1 MKREIEYEDF
11 QYHIVRSK
19 RRTLSLEV
27 RTDGEVLVRAPQAM
41 SEARIRRFIDEK
53 RAWILKNLDKVSRRQ
68 EAEDNLTV
76 LSEEQKNDFR
86 RQAGAIFAERAAH
99 FARIMGVEYGRIT
112 IREQKTRWGSCS
124 SNHNLNFNW
133 KLVLAPR
140 EVLDYVVVHELC
152 HLKEM
157 NHSPQFW
164 AEVEKIQ
171 PDYRVRRKWLKDHG
185 WMLMKA

>member
-1 MKREIEYEDF
+1 MPKQLKIEDF

-19 RRTLSLEV
+19 RKTLSLEV
-27 RTDGEVLVRAPQAM
+27 RADGEVIVRAPQTM
-41 SEARIRRFIDEK
+41 PERKIRKFTEEK
-53 RAWILKNLDKVSRRQ
+53 RDWILKNLQKINTRRQ
-68 EAEDNLTV
+68 EESSV
-76 LSEEQKNDFR
+76 QKLSQEQRDALR
-86 RQAGAIFAERAAH
+86 TQAADVFAQRTAY
-99 FARIMGVEYGRIT
+99 FAGVMGLQYGRIT

-157 NHSPQFW
+157 NHSREFW
-164 AEVEKIQ
+164 AEVEKIL
-171 PDYRVRRKWLKDHG
+171 PDYRSRRKWLKEQG
-185 WMLMKA
+185 WRLMEV

>member
-1 MKREIEYEDF
+1 MQREIEREDF

-19 RRTLSLEV
+19 RRTLALEV
-27 RTDGEVLVRAPQAM
+27 RTDGEVVVRVPQTM
-41 SEARIRRFIDEK
+41 SDAAIREFIDKK
-53 RAWILKNLDKVSRRQ
+53 RDWIYKNLEKASRRR
-68 EAEDNLTV
+68 EAENSLTV
-76 LSEEQKNDFR
+76 FSEEQRNDFR
-86 RQAGAIFAERAAH
+86 RQAAAIFAERTAY
-99 FARIMGVEYGRIT
+99 FARIMGVEYGQIT
-112 IREQKTRWGSCS
+112 IREQKTRWGSCG

-140 EVLDYVVVHELC
+140 EVLDYVVIHELC

-171 PDYRVRRKWLKDHG
+171 PDYRFRRKWLKDHG
-185 WMLMKA
+185 WRLMKA